1 MENLTGNSMD
11 FAQKELP
18 MSDEKLFYRLLDVIE
33 KDIAPL
39 TAKAVEGGSR
49 VFGAAVLRRKDL
61 SLVLAET
68 NHAAF
73 SPLWHGEIY
82 TIKLF
87 YELQGHPDAGECI
100 FLATHQP
107 CCMCASAL
115 AWSGFGEIYYLF
127 GYGETRDAFGMPHD
141 IGMNRELFGCDE
153 PRPQNAYFRWRS
165 LKSVAADLTDKTKA
179 SVRIAEIAGIYA
191 RIAETAASAKSGFL
205 S

>member
-1 MENLTGNSMD
+1 MEL
-11 FAQKELP
+11 QKELP
-18 MSDEKLFYRLLDVIE
+18 MSDENLFYRLLDVIE

-49 VFGAAVLRRKDL
+49 VFGAAVLRRNDL
-61 SLVLAET
+61 SLVVAET

-87 YELQGHPDAGECI
+87 YELQGHPDAGDCI

-107 CCMCASAL
+107 CCMCTSAL
-115 AWSGFGEIYYLF
+115 AWSGFREIYYLF
-127 GYGETRDAFGMPHD
+127 GYGETGEKFGMAHD
-141 IGMNRELFGCDE
+141 LAMNRELFGCDE

-165 LKSVAADLTDKTKA
+165 LDSLADAFTEPGKA
-179 SVRIAEIAGIYA
+179 KAQTRVAEIAAIYA
-191 RIAETAASAKSGFL
+191 RLAQTAAVTENAHIAV
-205 S
+205 